1 MLDTEFAYT
10 KLVVGDIDR
19 SVDFYTRV
27 LGMSEVQRVA
37 FRDPGAVEVV
47 LAHGGVPR
55 LILMSGERLPVH
67 SGQSSYTAVVF
78 AVPDATVAHEQLSA
92 AGHQVVVDAPLV
104 VGPAT
109 VCILA
114 DPDGYLVELISVAQG
129 TDLKGEMDFGLEADG
144 TLPHPIPEIHDLL
157 LK

>member
-10 KLVVGDIDR
+10 KLVVGDMDR
-19 SVDFYTRV
+19 SVDFYTQV
-27 LGMSEVQRVA
+27 LGMVELQRVA

-47 LAHGGVPR
+47 LAQGGVPR

-67 SGQSSYTAVVF
+67 SGQPSHTAVVF
-78 AVPDATVAHEQLSA
+78 AVPDAAVAHEHLLT
-92 AGHQVVVDAPLV
+92 AGHQVMLDAPLV

-109 VCILA
+109 VCIVA

-129 TDLKGEMDFGLEADG
+129 IGMKGEMDFGLDADG